1 MKRTVGSRNI
11 QAAPH
16 DQRRSARRVSGTVRV
31 TNVPKTSA
39 PHTSPTHHDIV
50 DAPGAADVASKRVEA
65 VERAHVS
72 QRVPKGPTH
81 CESDALPNVEPSAA
95 PSRMRLSAT
104 TISASAISALALAAH
119 FALPTGLSQ
128 LVVPLAPLALLAVAR
143 HDNRRMQWAVYA
155 GLLWFALAWAELV
168 LPMAAARES
177 IYRLVELTVLGVILV
192 QLFEAAR
199 FMQHLS
205 QRDPLTSLLNR
216 RGFEELSSTE
226 LQRAARYDRP
236 IAFALLDV
244 DRFKAVNDQYGHA
257 VGDRVLRIVSEE
269 LLKLRTSDLAVRLG
283 GDEFGLLMPETDSA
297 GAEQLVSRLRQR
309 IHTRMF
315 EQGWPVTIS
324 AGVASSAQC
333 RRRLPDL
340 IAEADR
346 RMYACKL
353 ADRDGRQAP

>member
-1 MKRTVGSRNI
+1 MKRMIGSRNI

-16 DQRRSARRVSGTVRV
+16 DENRSGRRVSGTVRV
-31 TNVPKTSA
+31 STSA
-39 PHTSPTHHDIV
+39 AHPRTSPTEHDI
-50 DAPGAADVASKRVEA
+50 DAAQ
-65 VERAHVS
+65 VERSDQQIAGDVEHANPS
-72 QRVPKGPTH
+72 LRSRTGTQKVPSSLARFLSRFAPP
-81 CESDALPNVEPSAA
+81 SDFRISAA
-95 PSRMRLSAT
+95 T
-104 TISASAISALALAAH
+104 GGGIAIAVLTFAAH
-119 FALPTGLSQ
+119 FLLPSGSAQ
-128 LVVPLAPLALLAVAR
+128 LVVPVFPLALLAVAR

-155 GLLWFALAWAELV
+155 GILWFGLAWAELIH
-168 LPMAAARES
+168 PTAAPHVS
-177 IYRLVELTVLGVILV
+177 IYRLVELTALGMIFV

-216 RGFEELSSTE
+216 RGFEELSAAE

-269 LLKLRTSDLAVRLG
+269 LLQLRTSDLAVRLG
-283 GDEFGLLMPETDSA
+283 GDEFGLLMPETDAA

-309 IHTRMF
+309 IHQRMF
-315 EQGWPVTIS
+315 EQGFPVTIS
-324 AGVASSAQC
+324 AGVASSSSC

-340 IAEADR
+340 IAEADT

-353 ADRDGRQAP
+353 AERS